1 MTSSLHPTWHRALAG
16 PIIALSSIS
25 LLLAACGTSSNTAT
39 SGATS
44 ATTGHPNAASSR
56 AAEASV
62 TVKAANLP
70 GLDAVLVNGDGRT
83 FYVLAS
89 EQGGR
94 ITCIVSDGCTK
105 YWSPAVLPPG
115 MARGIA
121 GAGVKASLFGAE
133 RSPTSDLRLTYDGWP
148 LYTYVG
154 DRRPGQATGQGVKDA
169 FGVWWVLSAS
179 GTPIKSGAPAPKAPA
194 PTSPAPKAPAPTSP
208 APTAPAS
215 TAPRPTAPPL
225 TQAPATTAP
234 STTAPTTTT
243 TTVPATGG
251 GGF

>member
-16 PIIALSSIS
+16 PIIALSSIA
-25 LLLAACGTSSNTAT
+25 LLLAACGTSSKTAT

-44 ATTGHPNAASSR
+44 ATTGHPNVASSR

-62 TVKAANLP
+62 TVKTANLP
-70 GLDAVLVNGDGRT
+70 GWGTVLVNGNGRT
-83 FYVLAS
+83 LYVLAS

-94 ITCIVSDGCTK
+94 ITCTVSDGCTK
-105 YWSPAVLPPG
+105 YWTPAVLPSG
-115 MARGIA
+115 MTRGIA
-121 GAGVKASLFGAE
+121 GAGVHGSLFGSE
-133 RSPTSDLRLTYDGWP
+133 RTPAGNRLTYAGWP

-154 DRRPGQATGQGVKDA
+154 DRTPGQATGQGVKDT

-179 GTPIKSGAPAPKAPA
+179 GTPIKSGA
-194 PTSPAPKAPAPTSP
+194 PAPKAPAPTSP